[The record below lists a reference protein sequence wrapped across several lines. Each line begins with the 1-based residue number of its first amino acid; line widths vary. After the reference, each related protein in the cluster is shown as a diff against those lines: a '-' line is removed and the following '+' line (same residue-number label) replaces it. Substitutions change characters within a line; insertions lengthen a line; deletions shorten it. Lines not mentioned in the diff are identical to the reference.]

1 MRMEQVID
9 GLQFPEGPVAMADGS
24 VVLVEMRRRTLTRVT
39 PEGRRETI
47 AELGGGPNGAAIGPD
62 GCLSRAVRT
71 SSYRFQIPLRRTSAL
86 VERTCAMP
94 G

>member
-1 MRMEQVID
+1 MNREEVID

-39 PEGRRETI
+39 ADGRRETI

-62 GCLSRAVRT
+62 AACYVCNNGDAWSWQAGEGH
-71 SSYRFQIPLRRTSAL
+71 FPDGPPAN
-86 VERTCAMP
+86 P
-94 G
+94 